1 MVIIMNISDSRFMVE
16 TPFVCE
22 TSVFYTVLCQYSV
35 LGGVRAARRMAPFAG
50 IEPAA
55 SGFGDR
61 CSANMS

>member
-1 MVIIMNISDSRFMVE
+1 MVE

-35 LGGVRAARRMAPFAG
+35 VGGVRAARRMVPFAG
-50 IEPAA
+50 VEPAA
-55 SGFGDR
+55 PGLKVR